1 MRGFSGNEI
10 SILMVFF
17 FFFLFFKILFLLV
30 ALKHEIFWGR
40 NGMILVG
47 IFAPFNK
54 GFDKE
59 SEILNFCLKDYLHR
73 KIIRFVDYNCIKFI
87 AN

>member
-1 MRGFSGNEI
+1 
-10 SILMVFF
+10 
-17 FFFLFFKILFLLV
+17 
-30 ALKHEIFWGR
+30 
-40 NGMILVG
+40 MILVG

>member
-1 MRGFSGNEI
+1 
-10 SILMVFF
+10 
-17 FFFLFFKILFLLV
+17 
-30 ALKHEIFWGR
+30 
-40 NGMILVG
+40 MILVG

-54 GFDKE
+54 GFDKG

-73 KIIRFVDYNCIKFI
+73 KIVRFVDYNCIKFI